1 MTLYTDSKWKENGLY
16 KYYTL
21 LLSNIYIIGAKTQ
34 VTGTGNE
41 KYYPALHI
49 MQQPGQKMTA
59 YPPVSQKD
67 ELD

>member
-34 VTGTGNE
+34 VT
-41 KYYPALHI
+41 YWHW
-49 MQQPGQKMTA
+49 
-59 YPPVSQKD
+59 
-67 ELD
+67 